1 MRILIVDDNPD
12 IRYLI
17 SLSVG
22 YAGRC
27 DLAENGLAAVELFRQ
42 ASLEHD
48 PYGLITMDCQ
58 MPVLDGFGAISMIRT
73 SETAQNEN
81 SFHSTICIISA
92 DDNCLQR
99 YEQKNGLDNNLH
111 YLPKPFLIEDLD
123 VIVSIA
129 LARIHS
135 FNSLKQLP
143 LKEASS
149 TNFSTLTDNAVPQI
163 KPCQASCM

>member
-12 IRYLI
+12 IRFLI
-17 SLSVG
+17 SLGIG

-27 DLAENGLAAVELFRQ
+27 DLAENGLVAVELFRQ
-42 ASLEHD
+42 ASQEHD
-48 PYGLITMDCQ
+48 PYSLITMDCQ

-73 SETAQNEN
+73 SEVAQNEN

-111 YLPKPFLIEDLD
+111 YLRKPFLIKDLD
-123 VIVSIA
+123 ALVQIA
-129 LARIHS
+129 LARTHS

-143 LKEASS
+143 LKHTVSASS
-149 TNFSTLTDNAVPQI
+149 RLLANAVPQI
-163 KPCQASCM
+163 KPC